1 MNCEEIKKYISDLV
15 DHELDHETEKSIL
28 KHIENCPECKS
39 IYEEEKLIKET
50 IYSETLEDL
59 PTGFNLRLHE
69 KLENEKNNRNSKEKK
84 SSSKVIQLF
93 KNNKKYLSIAAIFVL
108 SIVLVNN
115 LPLGLNGSTSSDMA
129 REESVESKEISMNES
144 FGNAEP
150 TLRSFDAE
158 MADQAIAVEETTEE
172 APAESEMVASD
183 IDDDPLNEY
192 QTGRVIIKN
201 GNISLDILDLDE
213 TIRSVSDKVNA
224 YNGYISNQHSSIS
237 YVDSSGKE
245 YRNGHIQVKISSEHF
260 EEFMNFAKELG
271 RLRSSNANSN
281 DITNEYRDT
290 VSRIENLEIT
300 QERLR
305 DLLKK
310 SETVEETL
318 QIERELTRIRGEL
331 EHLKGTVKNWD
342 RLSQYSTINISLNE
356 VDAIEIKIQ
365 SIDKNI
371 FQKSLEGLMNTI
383 NSIRSF
389 LERVFIS
396 LVAYSPLI
404 ILLGLVLLVIRK
416 ILKRSEKK

>member
-1 MNCEEIKKYISDLV
+1 MNCEEVKKYISDLV

-28 KHIENCPECKS
+28 KHIENCSKCKS

-50 IYSETLEDL
+50 ILAETLEEL
-59 PTGFNLRLHE
+59 PNGFELRLHE
-69 KLENEKNNRNSKEKK
+69 KLENENNNMNKDNNKKE
-84 SSSKVIQLF
+84 SKVIKLF
-93 KNNKKYLSIAAIFVL
+93 KKNKKYLSIAAIFVL
-108 SIVLVNN
+108 SIVLINN
-115 LPLGLNGSTSSDMA
+115 LPLGMNGSVSSDMA
-129 REESVESKEISMNES
+129 REESVESKEISINES

-158 MADQAIAVEETTEE
+158 MADQAITDEETTEE

-183 IDDDPLNEY
+183 IDDGSLNEY

-201 GNISLDILDLDE
+201 GNISLDILNLDE
-213 TIRSVSDKVNA
+213 TIQSISNKVTL
-224 YNGYISNQHSSIS
+224 YDGYISNQQSSIS

-260 EEFMNFAKELG
+260 EEFMNFAKALG
-271 RLRSSNANSN
+271 RLRNSNANSN
-281 DITNEYRDT
+281 DITNQYRDT

-342 RLSQYSTINISLNE
+342 RLSQFSTINISLNE
-356 VDAIEIKIQ
+356 VEAIEVKIQ

-371 FQKSLEGLMNTI
+371 FQKSKEGLMNTI
-383 NSIRSF
+383 NMIRSF
-389 LERVFIS
+389 LERSFIS
-396 LVAYSPLI
+396 LVAYSPII
-404 ILLGLVLLVIRK
+404 ILLVIGLLIIRK
-416 ILKRSEKK
+416 IFKRSEKK